1 MPFLPLDLMLPALW
15 SLIVLLPPIILEMLL
30 PHSLCSHNPPDPIDL
45 FIGSAMCPSKPWC
58 PDRPPFSGVVESS
71 TEGTPTYG
79 RTSAFLSTVTLGW
92 LALFMTQKWK
102 WKSSLTAT
110 PWTVVHW
117 SFLSMGPWAWQG
129 WLFMEQIPEVFSLD
143 YCWSHLPA
151 LFHMGC
157 LTVFSARKIHF
168 LIV

>member
-117 SFLSMGPWAWQG
+117 SFLSMGFSRQEYWSGLPFPPNPGIEPRSPVFQADS
-129 WLFMEQIPEVFSLD
+129 LPSEPPEK
-143 YCWSHLPA
+143 P
-151 LFHMGC
+151 FHDP
-157 LTVFSARKIHF
+157 R
-168 LIV
+168 